1 MIHIHKHKM
10 CRVVDTLYTQ
20 SGASPL
26 WLWEEAHHTF
36 DGDGRSKLSAHMDQ
50 VDGELEEKNSNA
62 SMVRTCEV
70 DHTFCTF
77 LVLLRTPIRLWW
89 HVRLSSYAGHCWMAN

>member
-1 MIHIHKHKM
+1 M

-62 SMVRTCEV
+62 SMVRTCV
-70 DHTFCTF
+70 KLTTHFARSSCC
-77 LVLLRTPIRLWW
+77 LGLLLGCGGM
-89 HVRLSSYAGHCWMAN
+89 LG